1 MTDKPPERPSRM
13 PKLSRNSLTVAAA
26 TAAAAVSGTA
36 IAGAAGNASP
46 AATGSQRPADARG
59 AGETPLS
66 GATKDK
72 VQAAALA
79 RVDGT
84 VLRVETDAG
93 GVYEAHIRKADGTEV
108 EVKVDKSF
116 AVTAVNA
123 MDAGHGGPGGHGPG
137 GHGDLAA
144 VAQKLGVTEAKLRSA
159 LDAARPAG
167 DHKDRGDWAAGVAK
181 ALGVETAKVQQIL
194 DANRPQPGAGRG
206 RDRGP
211 GRLDDSALV
220 GALAKGLS
228 QTEAQVRSAL
238 TQVAQAHQAERTARE
253 SAMYAAVAK
262 ALGKDAA
269 AVKAAFE
276 AARPTP

>member
-1 MTDKPPERPSRM
+1 M
-13 PKLSRNSLTVAAA
+13 PKLSRNRLTVAAA

-36 IAGAAGNASP
+36 IAGAADNASP
-46 AATGSQRPADARG
+46 AATGSQPPADARG
-59 AGETPLS
+59 AGETPLT

-79 RVDGT
+79 KVDGT

-123 MDAGHGGPGGHGPG
+123 MDAGHGGPGGRGHGPG
-137 GHGDLAA
+137 GHADLAA

-159 LDAARPAG
+159 LDAARPAD
-167 DHKDRGDWAAGVAK
+167 DHKDRGDWAAGLAK
-181 ALGVETAKVQQIL
+181 ALGVETANVQQIL
-194 DANRPQPGAGRG
+194 DANRPQPDAGRG
-206 RDRGP
+206 PRDH

-220 GALAKGLS
+220 GALAKGLAKS
-228 QTEAQVRSAL
+228 EAQVRSAL
-238 TQVAQAHQAERTARE
+238 IQAEQAHQAERTARE

-276 AARPTP
+276 TARPAP